1 MATQIP
7 SADDVRKRLSEL
19 GRGQMQ
25 ELSDLSGVPF
35 TTLANIRNSKT
46 DQGPTVGTLQKF
58 WPHLL
63 RLVRTKAG
71 AESEQKAA

>member
-7 SADDVRKRLSEL
+7 SAEDVRAALRSL

-25 ELSDLSGVPF
+25 ELADKSGVPV
-35 TTLANIRNSKT
+35 TTLSNIRNSSK
-46 DQGPTVGTLQKF
+46 QGPTVDTLRKF

-63 RLVRTKAG
+63 RLTR
-71 AESEQKAA
+71 KAAA